1 MQFPA
6 PSPSKLLTFEFT
18 PEWLALLAVAL
29 IEIIWIQATGFRL
42 HASWDDTQVLSAV
55 LAIMVG
61 LRLFAYRRGSLMAEY
76 LALTLCMAIVFKI
89 FSYLCMAASGPLV
102 DRQLLALDHAIGFDW
117 LAGWHFFIAHPW
129 LMTVMRWLYNSLTYQ
144 ALYMCLLLGLMTRV
158 TALREVFWIIFLSAI
173 VTNLFAVILPAYGPF
188 EIFHLSSHGSFLPDM
203 KHLKSG
209 GVMDFKLS
217 ELTGVIC
224 FPSFHT
230 VMALGYAYSLR
241 RTGIIGYTLTTAN
254 IIMLIGVPF
263 LGGHYVID
271 MIAGGAVFAVA
282 TLGVRHA
289 LLRKTVPG
297 EDPFKDV
304 RLPAMDPVREMA

>member
-6 PSPSKLLTFEFT
+6 PSPSKLLSFEFS

-42 HASWDDTQVLSAV
+42 HASWDDAQVSGVV
-55 LAIMVG
+55 LATMFG
-61 LRLFAYRRGSLMAEY
+61 LRLFAYRRGSLIAEY
-76 LALTLCMAIVFKI
+76 LALTLCMALVFQV

-102 DRQLLALDHAIGFDW
+102 DRQLLAIDRTLGFDW
-117 LAGWHFFIAHPW
+117 LAGWHFLIAHPF
-129 LMTVMRWLYNSLTYQ
+129 LMTVMRWLYKSLTYQ

-173 VTNLFAVILPAYGPF
+173 VTSLFAIILPAYGPF
-188 EIFHLSSHGSFLPDM
+188 EIFGLSSHGSFLPDM

-209 GVMDFKLS
+209 GVMEFKLS

-241 RTGIIGYTLTTAN
+241 RTGIIGYTIAMAN
-254 IIMLIGVPF
+254 AVMLLSVPF
-263 LGGHYVID
+263 VGGHYVID
-271 MIAGGAVFAVA
+271 MIAGAAVFGLA

-297 EDPFKDV
+297 EDPLKDV
-304 RLPAMDPVREMA
+304 MLPALDPVREIA

>member
-1 MQFPA
+1 MRFPA
-6 PSPSKLLTFEFT
+6 PTPGNLLSFEFM

-42 HASWDDTQVLSAV
+42 HASWDDTQVLGVV
-55 LAIMVG
+55 LATMFG
-61 LRLFAYRRGSLMAEY
+61 LRLFACRRGSLMAEY
-76 LALTLCMAIVFKI
+76 LGLTLCMALVFKV

-102 DRQLLALDHAIGFDW
+102 DRQLLALDRALGFDW
-117 LAGWHFFIAHPW
+117 LAGWHFLIAHPFV
-129 LMTVMRWLYNSLTYQ
+129 MTAMRWLYNSLTYQ

-158 TALREVFWIIFLSAI
+158 TALREVFWIIFLSAL
-173 VTNLFAVILPAYGPF
+173 VTNLFAIILPAYGPF
-188 EIFHLSSHGSFLPDM
+188 EIFGLSSHGSFLPDM

-209 GVMDFKLS
+209 GAMEFKLS

-230 VMALGYAYSLR
+230 VIALGYAYSLR
-241 RTGIIGYTLTTAN
+241 RTGIIGYTLATAN
-254 IIMLIGVPF
+254 IIMLLGVPF

-271 MIAGGAVFAVA
+271 MIAGAAVFGLA

-289 LLRKTVPG
+289 LLRQSVAG

-304 RLPAMDPVREMA
+304 MLPALDPAREMA